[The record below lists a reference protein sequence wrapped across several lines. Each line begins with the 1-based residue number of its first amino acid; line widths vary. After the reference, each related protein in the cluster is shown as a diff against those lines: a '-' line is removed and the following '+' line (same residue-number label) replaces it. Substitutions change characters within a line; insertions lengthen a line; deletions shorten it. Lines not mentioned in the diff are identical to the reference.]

1 MHVCISLL
9 IVRSNV
15 LRSTKATWLMLVP
28 CSGVGIGRGLG
39 RLRDMGDGTLNPFL
53 LHAFL
58 LALET
63 SRSAVGPTAYPLP
76 LARISMPSTLML

>member
-1 MHVCISLL
+1 
-9 IVRSNV
+9 
-15 LRSTKATWLMLVP
+15 MLVP

-63 SRSAVGPTAYPLP
+63 SRSAVGPPLP
-76 LARISMPSTLML
+76 SCLPISIAF